1 MLFTNLTHHKNF
13 KTVVFVFLF
22 IFFSINSR
30 AQISQNGIYFQ
41 AIAKDNFDHP
51 ANRRNIY
58 IQSNVIQ
65 SSSTGPKVLI
75 EEFQTIT
82 DEAGIFTITIGKGI
96 RKGGL
101 VNTLS
106 QIDWA
111 NGPFFLN
118 LKIVITPIA
127 PAALWDYS
135 KEWIDLG
142 TTSFGTVPYALYA
155 GTAAG
160 LSDKLSITDTTNML
174 SIYAK
179 MTTVKTIEHKVN
191 TKIAITDTAAMLAP
205 YKKIVNELIASK
217 ITTLT
222 ADAINSALNSK
233 VSLVDSN
240 IIYVTPTKLAASAF
254 DPTAINN
261 NIALKA
267 NTSDVTN
274 SLTTKVDLSDSTIK
288 YVTPTQLAAKNVDLA
303 PINAFI
309 ATKLNLSDSTTIYV
323 TPTQLAAKTVDLAP
337 INASIATK
345 VDKVTGKVLSSNDF
359 TTTEKTKLGAI
370 SGTNTGDQDLST
382 FATSTAL
389 ALKANTSD
397 INSSLINKVNITDTS
412 TMLSDRI
419 KRDTSFLS
427 KRINLKE
434 NELNKSND
442 IVADAL
448 SESKYPSVKAIKS
461 YVDVTNLVGVADA
474 DPLNKGKIKL
484 AGDLG
489 GTADAPIISN
499 DAITTNKVLDAA
511 ITNAKIASGINASK
525 VGLGNVTN
533 HTQLYNLNGLTAQLQ
548 NFATP
553 GISGL
558 SPNWTSVGSDHVIN
572 IPMANAS
579 SVTAGLISKPDYDHF
594 NTAYVT
600 SINALTTHS
609 NNGTAILTGQSLNIP
624 NYSIIGLSGNINP
637 NYILAGPRTGVAGTV
652 QYRALVAADIPDNI
666 ANTSGNASTAS
677 KLQSPA
683 SINNIAFDG
692 STNINIKAST
702 TNKLLFS
709 VSGDGANTTD
719 FFDGSSN
726 KTLSY
731 NTVGA
736 SPLSGSSNITTLGTI
751 STGIW
756 NGTVVGASVGGA
768 GNVNG
773 LLKANGNGLVTAASA
788 VSDYQIP
795 LNFIAPLINATSSIS
810 INQANTNTAG
820 YLSSADWNTFNNKI
834 SASEKAIANGIA
846 TLNALGK
853 IPTAQIPAISF
864 SSGYV
869 VNSQTEMLAL
879 TAAVLGSIAIR
890 TDNSKNYVLSTSDPA
905 VLANWLELLMPA
917 AVSSVNGYTT
927 GSIVLTSSDINE
939 GTNLYFSNTRVKS
952 AVDGFLGGD
961 APLSYTA
968 STGKITITQATTNSS
983 GYLSS
988 TDWNTFN
995 NKMTT
1000 LGTQSANTIYA
1011 APNGIG
1017 GAPIFRT
1024 LVAADIPTLNQNT
1037 TGNAASSTALLNTK
1051 LINGIGF
1058 NGTADITISANTNN
1072 AITFSNSGTGA
1083 ATLSSFNGTSPMTIS
1098 YNSIGAS
1105 PIVGSVSL
1113 TTLGTITAG
1122 TWNANIIGS
1131 NYGGAGAN
1139 NGILKANG
1147 SGSVSTAVAGSD
1159 YESPLS
1165 FTAPLSKTSNTISI
1179 QTATSSNTGALSSS
1193 DWQLFNNKQ
1202 ATLVAGTGVTMSGGN
1217 TLSIG
1222 QAVATISS
1230 PSFAGISLTGLN
1242 VSGIV
1247 TNNASGVLST
1257 LSTTG
1262 TGLVVKENTPTL
1274 ITPNIGAANA
1284 TSIIASGDIT
1294 AKRFKLTMPN
1304 ATASLITTALDL
1316 STGNVFTINL
1326 SLNVTTLNLTNPAVG
1341 TYLIKFVQDATG
1353 SRDVTFPT
1361 SWKWAGGVIP
1371 NLTNTP
1377 NKLDIVTLIYDG
1389 NYYYTTIVQNF

>member
-1 MLFTNLTHHKNF
+1 MPFTNLTHHKHF

-179 MTTVKTIEHKVN
+179 MTTVKIIEHKVN

-222 ADAINSALNSK
+222 ADAINNALNSK

-240 IIYVTPTKLAASAF
+240 IIYVTPTKLAASAY
-254 DPTAINN
+254 DPTAINK

-288 YVTPTQLAAKNVDLA
+288 YVTPTQLAAKTFDLA
-303 PINAFI
+303 P
-309 ATKLNLSDSTTIYV
+309 V
-323 TPTQLAAKTVDLAP
+323 
-337 INASIATK
+337 NASIATK
-345 VDKVTGKVLSSNDF
+345 VDKISGMGLSTNDF
-359 TTTEKTKLGAI
+359 TTVEKSKLGTI
-370 SGTNTGDQDLST
+370 TGTNTGDQDLSA
-382 FATSTAL
+382 FATTTAL
-389 ALKANTSD
+389 ALKANLSD
-397 INSSLINKVNITDTS
+397 INISLSLKPNTTDVNTNLNNKLNIADTS
-412 TMLSDRI
+412 AMLSVRI

-427 KRINLKE
+427 NRINLKE
-434 NELNKSND
+434 NESNKSSD

-448 SESKYPSVKAIKS
+448 SESKYPSVKAIKT
-461 YVDVTNLVGVADA
+461 YVDGTTSSGVADA

-533 HTQLYNLNGLTAQLQ
+533 HTQLYNLNGLTEQLQ

-594 NTAYVT
+594 NTAYTT
-600 SINALTTHS
+600 SINALTTNS

-624 NYSIIGLSGNINP
+624 NYSIIGLSGTINP
-637 NYILAGPRTGVAGTV
+637 NYILAGPITGVAGTV

-692 STNINIKAST
+692 SANINIKAST

-736 SPLSGSSNITTLGTI
+736 APLVGSSNITTLGTI

-756 NGTVVGASVGGA
+756 NGTVVGSSVGGA

-773 LLKANGNGLVTAASA
+773 LLKANGNGLVSAASA

-834 SASEKAIANGIA
+834 SASEKAIANGVA

-905 VLANWLELLMPA
+905 LLANWLELLMPA

-939 GTNLYFSNTRVKS
+939 GTNLYFSNARVKS

-968 STGKITITQATTNSS
+968 STGKMTITQATTNSS

-995 NKMTT
+995 NKMAT

-1037 TGNAASSTALLNTK
+1037 TGNAATSTALLNTK
-1051 LINGIGF
+1051 SINGIGF

-1072 AITFSNSGTGA
+1072 AIIFSNSGTGA
-1083 ATLSSFNGTSPMTIS
+1083 ATLSSFNGASPMTIS

-1105 PIVGSVSL
+1105 PIVGSASL

-1222 QAVATISS
+1222 QAVASISS

-1304 ATASLITTALDL
+1304 ATAASTTTALDL

-1326 SLNVTTLNLTNPAVG
+1326 SLNVTTFNLTNPAVG

>member
-1 MLFTNLTHHKNF
+1 MPFTNLTHHKHF

-179 MTTVKTIEHKVN
+179 MTTVKIIEHKVN

-222 ADAINSALNSK
+222 ADAINNALNSK

-240 IIYVTPTKLAASAF
+240 IIYVTPTKLAASAY
-254 DPTAINN
+254 DPTAINK

-288 YVTPTQLAAKNVDLA
+288 YVTPTQLAAKTFDLA
-303 PINAFI
+303 P
-309 ATKLNLSDSTTIYV
+309 V
-323 TPTQLAAKTVDLAP
+323 
-337 INASIATK
+337 NASIATK
-345 VDKVTGKVLSSNDF
+345 VDKISGMGLSTNDF
-359 TTTEKTKLGAI
+359 TTVEKSKLGTI
-370 SGTNTGDQDLST
+370 TGTNTGDQDLSA
-382 FATSTAL
+382 FATTTAL
-389 ALKANTSD
+389 ALKANLSD
-397 INSSLINKVNITDTS
+397 INISLSLKPNTTDVNTNLNNKLNIADTS
-412 TMLSDRI
+412 AMLSVRI

-427 KRINLKE
+427 NRINLKE
-434 NELNKSND
+434 NESNKSSD

-448 SESKYPSVKAIKS
+448 SESKYPSVKAIKT
-461 YVDVTNLVGVADA
+461 YVDGTTSSGVADA

-484 AGDLG
+484 AGDLW

-533 HTQLYNLNGLTAQLQ
+533 HTQLYNLNGLTEQLQ

-594 NTAYVT
+594 NTAYTT
-600 SINALTTHS
+600 SINALTTNS

-624 NYSIIGLSGNINP
+624 NYSIIGLSGTINP
-637 NYILAGPRTGVAGTV
+637 NYILAGPITGVAGTV

-692 STNINIKAST
+692 SANINIKAST

-736 SPLSGSSNITTLGTI
+736 APLVGSSNITTLGTI

-756 NGTVVGASVGGA
+756 NGTVVGSSVGGA

-773 LLKANGNGLVTAASA
+773 LLKANGNGLVSAASA

-834 SASEKAIANGIA
+834 SASEKAIANGVA

-905 VLANWLELLMPA
+905 LLANWLELLMPA

-939 GTNLYFSNTRVKS
+939 GTNLYFSNARVKS

-968 STGKITITQATTNSS
+968 STGKMTITQATTNSS

-995 NKMTT
+995 NKMAT

-1037 TGNAASSTALLNTK
+1037 TGNAATSTALLNTK
-1051 LINGIGF
+1051 SINGIGF

-1072 AITFSNSGTGA
+1072 AIIFSNSGTGA
-1083 ATLSSFNGTSPMTIS
+1083 ATLSSFNGASPMTIS

-1105 PIVGSVSL
+1105 PIVGSASL